1 MGKEL
6 AAAAEQIF
14 SEIAGATIEHKGGL
28 LKCTIT
34 PAQYDEYLK
43 GDSMGART
51 ARALRELDKAQ
62 TACWNGTKILKKSYI
77 VGCGGGTGEFGIW
90 RSLHEND
97 DPFGK
102 CLNCGHVNTKR
113 QTTILTK
120 RHDRLLRHSRRRW
133 RRMIK
138 EDNDSNALE

>member
-77 VGCGGGTGEFGIW
+77 VGCGGGTGNLVYGVLFMRTMTHLGNVLTVVTST
-90 RSLHEND
+90 RSVKL
-97 DPFGK
+97 
-102 CLNCGHVNTKR
+102 
-113 QTTILTK
+113 Q
-120 RHDRLLRHSRRRW
+120 S
-133 RRMIK
+133 
-138 EDNDSNALE
+138 